1 MSVNRISPEG
11 LPTRVGPYSPVTTT
25 GNLVFV
31 SGQIPINPNTGEI
44 DSDDIEAQTH
54 QVMKNLGK
62 AL

>member
-1 MSVNRISPEG
+1 MSVNRISPKD
-11 LPTRVGPYSPVTTT
+11 LPERVGPYSPVTST

-31 SGQIPINPNTGEI
+31 SGQIPINPKTGNI
-44 DSDDIEAQTH
+44 DSDDIEGQTH